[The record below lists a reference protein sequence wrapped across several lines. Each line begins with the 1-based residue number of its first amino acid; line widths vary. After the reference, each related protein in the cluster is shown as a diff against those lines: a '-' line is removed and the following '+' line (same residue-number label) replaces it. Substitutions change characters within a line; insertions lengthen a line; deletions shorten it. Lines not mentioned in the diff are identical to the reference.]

1 MRAAAAAA
9 LSLAGLALAAAP
21 VAHAQLFKCIQDGR
35 TVYQQE
41 KCPDT
46 ARQST
51 VRPPDAV
58 VEKPLEPKAAA
69 EKAEQQATS
78 EIDGLVDVIAAY
90 SVCVEK
96 VSGFGARYGPVYEG
110 WKTRNAAA
118 FSRFGSNP
126 TAAPKL
132 EQRLQAE
139 RAKTFADDAEGQAA
153 RANACGRVVATIQP
167 GPGAK

>member
-1 MRAAAAAA
+1 VNTPAAAV
-9 LSLAGLALAAAP
+9 LCLAGLGLCSATA
-21 VAHAQLFKCIQDGR
+21 AHAQLFKCVQPDGR

-41 KCPDT
+41 KCADT

-78 EIDGLVDVIAAY
+78 EIDGIVDVIAGF

-96 VSGFGARYGPVYEG
+96 VSGFGARYGDVYEG

-126 TAAPKL
+126 AAAPKL

-139 RAKTFADDAEGQAA
+139 RAKTFADDAEGRAA
-153 RANACGRVVATIQP
+153 RASACGRVVATIQP
-167 GPGAK
+167 PRQ

>member
-1 MRAAAAAA
+1 MKIPAAAV
-9 LSLAGLALAAAP
+9 LLAGLALGATT
-21 VAHAQLFKCIQDGR
+21 VARAQLFKCVQDGR

-51 VRPPDAV
+51 VREPDAV

-78 EIDGLVDVIAAY
+78 EVDGLVDVIAGYA
-90 SVCVEK
+90 VCAEK
-96 VSGFGARYGPVYEG
+96 VSGFGARYSDVFEG

-118 FSRFGSNP
+118 FSRFGTNP
-126 TAAPKL
+126 TAASKL
-132 EQRLQAE
+132 DQRLQAE
-139 RAKTFADDAEGQAA
+139 RAKTFADDAEGRAA
-153 RANACGRVVATIQP
+153 RASACGRVVATILPPRQ
-167 GPGAK
+167 

>member
-1 MRAAAAAA
+1 MKAPAAAVAC
-9 LSLAGLALAAAP
+9 LAGLALGSAG
-21 VAHAQLFKCIQDGR
+21 VARAQLFKCIQDGR

-58 VEKPLEPKAAA
+58 VEKPLDPKAAA
-69 EKAEQQATS
+69 ERAEQQATS
-78 EIDGLVDVIAAY
+78 EIDGLVDVIAGY

-96 VSGFGARYGPVYEG
+96 VSGFGARYGDVYEG

-118 FSRFGSNP
+118 FSRFSSDP
-126 TAAPKL
+126 TASPKL
-132 EQRLQAE
+132 DQRLRAE
-139 RAKTFADDAEGQAA
+139 RAKTFADDAEGRAA
-153 RANACGRVVATIQP
+153 RANACGRIAATIQP
-167 GPGAK
+167 PRQ

>member
-1 MRAAAAAA
+1 MKASTAAIFG
-9 LSLAGLALAAAP
+9 LAGFALGSAS
-21 VAHAQLFKCIQDGR
+21 VAHAQLFKCVQDGR

-51 VRPPDAV
+51 VRPPDAI

-78 EIDGLVDVIAAY
+78 EIDGLVDVIAGY

-96 VSGFGARYGPVYEG
+96 VSGFGARYGDVYEG
-110 WKTRNAAA
+110 WKMRNAAA
-118 FSRFGSNP
+118 FSRFGSSP
-126 TAAPKL
+126 AAASKL

-139 RAKTFADDAEGQAA
+139 RAKTFADDAEGRAA

-167 GPGAK
+167 PRQ

>member
-1 MRAAAAAA
+1 MSRAALTACTV
-9 LSLAGLALAAAP
+9 LAGALLFGAP
-21 VAHAQLFKCIQDGR
+21 PARAQLYKCIQDGR

-41 KCPDT
+41 KCPDS

-58 VEKPLEPKAAA
+58 VEKPLDPKAAA

-78 EIDGLVDVIAAY
+78 EVDGLVEVIAGY

-96 VSGFGARYGPVYEG
+96 VSGFGARYSDVYEG

-126 TAAPKL
+126 TAARKL

-139 RAKTFADDAEGQAA
+139 RAKTFADDAEGLAA
-153 RANACGRVVATIQP
+153 RANACGRVIATIQP
-167 GPGAK
+167 PRQ

>member
-58 VEKPLEPKAAA
+58 VEKPLAPKAAA
-69 EKAEQQATS
+69 ERAEQQATS
-78 EIDGLVDVIAAY
+78 EIDGIVEVIAGY

-96 VSGFGARYGPVYEG
+96 VSGFGARHRDVYDG

-118 FSRFGSNP
+118 FSRFGSDP
-126 TAAPKL
+126 AAARKL
-132 EQRLQAE
+132 EQGLRAE
-139 RAKTFADDAEGQAA
+139 RAKTFADDAEGRAA
-153 RANACGRVVATIQP
+153 RASACGRVVATIQP
-167 GPGAK
+167 PRQ